1 MSAQPSARLVVVF
14 GARDRALTEMLGTLG
29 VNAVSKP
36 VDDLDSIP
44 AGGRRPDVAV
54 VDVRDTNRL
63 PEGIA
68 GFRRRYPDA
77 PVVLVCS
84 SLDPTLILEAMRA
97 GISEC
102 VTEPLSPEV
111 FEAALG
117 RVVAQKAPEATGDV
131 FAFLG
136 AKGGIGTTTIAV
148 NTASAL
154 AQSRQPTLYIDLHVA
169 YGDAAVFL
177 GAEPRF
183 SVVDAL
189 ENIHRLDAALFKTLV
204 VSTNG
209 GVDLLASST
218 QGVVW
223 APDAQRI
230 RRLLDFARSQYRYVV
245 VDCPR
250 SDATILDALEA
261 SSRIILVANQE
272 LATLR
277 SGTRMAAML
286 RQRYRAERVMVVV
299 NRFDSVADI
308 GHDDVERVIGSAVKH
323 VVPSDYRASLAA
335 QNRGKPLVLS
345 NHTKMAN
352 SLDALARELGG
363 LKSKEPQ
370 VRNTGLFGRLTG
382 KR

>member
-1 MSAQPSARLVVVF
+1 VF

-54 VDVRDTNRL
+54 IDVRDGNRL